1 MCRIERIGKSKL
13 EQKLLTLASQDNGN
27 KMDVVVV
34 FVGKVYESEIGRY

>member
-27 KMDVVVV
+27 KMDVVV